1 MIREQS
7 RFAINPVYVVGVALC
22 CICASCTS
30 LQAGLLLGGITVA
43 SMLLCVN
50 LISFAERI
58 ADKNLR
64 AFLIAMLV
72 AAIVVVCEYVFRL
85 LGTELFIS
93 NIGNLQYMLLAVICL
108 SIVPTYFET
117 RLTTKDYF
125 SNMMF
130 SVFIFFVLT
139 CLYSFIIELLG
150 NGTIWGYSVIPGFS
164 GYAFANQFFFEM
176 FVVAALVLITNI
188 IYQKIEDR
196 HMQFAL
202 LVERYKA
209 QIIASLKNKQKEA
222 QHD

>member
-22 CICASCTS
+22 CICANCIS
-30 LQAGLLLGGITVA
+30 LQTGLLLGGITVA
-43 SMLLCVN
+43 AMLLCVN

-72 AAIVVVCEYVFRL
+72 AAIVVVCEYVFKL
-85 LGTELFIS
+85 IDTELFIS
-93 NIGNLQYMLLAVICL
+93 NIDNLKYVLLAVICL

-125 SNMMF
+125 SNMLF
-130 SVFIFFVLT
+130 SVIMFFVLT
-139 CLYSFIIELLG
+139 SLYSFIIEFLG
-150 NGTIWGYSVIPGFS
+150 YGTMWGYNVIPGFT
-164 GYAFANQFFFEM
+164 GYAFATQFFFEL
-176 FVVAALVLITNI
+176 FVVAVLVLISNL
-188 IYQKIEDR
+188 IYQKIEDK

-202 LVERYKA
+202 LVERYKV

-222 QHD
+222 KHD